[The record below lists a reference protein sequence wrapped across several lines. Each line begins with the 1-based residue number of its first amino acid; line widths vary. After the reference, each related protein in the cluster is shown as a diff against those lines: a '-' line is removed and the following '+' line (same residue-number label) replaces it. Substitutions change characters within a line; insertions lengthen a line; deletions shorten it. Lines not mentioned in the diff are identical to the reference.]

1 MNALASEVRPREAP
15 IHIAVMALGGQ
26 GGGVLVDWIV
36 ALAERRGWVAQSTSV
51 AGVAQRTGATIY
63 YIELVPPDP
72 LGRTPVLAQMPVPG
86 DVDVLIAAELME
98 AGRAAQRGFITPGRT
113 TVITST
119 HRAFAVAEK
128 MVPGN
133 GVADGRRV
141 LDQVRAGAQRLVAD
155 DMQAL
160 AVAAGSVISA
170 SLFGA
175 LAGSGALPFEPEDFE
190 AVVRDSG
197 VGVEPSLRALRAG
210 QAAARYLPA
219 PQVLAA
225 DAMVTAPRALPERA
239 ASARLQPLLDRIR
252 RDFPA
257 EAWDML
263 GEGLQRTL
271 DFQDLDHAAR
281 YLDTVAGL
289 VAFDAGEPAR
299 RAGHALSREAA
310 HWIAVAMSYDDVIR
324 VAELKSREE
333 RFARIRGEIDAG
345 ADDVVGVEEYL
356 HPRLEEIAGLL
367 PRELGRRVLA
377 SPRMQR
383 LGERLFRKGR
393 RLRSMR
399 LGGYLQL
406 RLLAGLR
413 RWRPGSLRHAQ
424 EAEHLRHWLETVRRV
439 AREDYALAVELL
451 RCRRLVKGYA
461 DTHARGSS
469 RFDRLLAAG
478 AGLLGRPDAARR
490 VAELRELALAE
501 ASGTAFE
508 QGLEGLR

>member
-1 MNALASEVRPREAP
+1 MNALARDALPEPVP

-36 ALAERRGWVAQSTSV
+36 ALAELRGWVAQSTSV

-128 MVPGN
+128 MAPGN
-133 GVADGRRV
+133 GVVDGRRV
-141 LDQVRAGAQRLVAD
+141 LEQVRASAQRLIAD
-155 DMQAL
+155 DMQAM

-175 LAGSGALPFEPEDFE
+175 LAGSDALPFKLEDFE

-210 QAAARYLPA
+210 QAAARDVPA
-219 PQVLAA
+219 PLVLAA
-225 DAMVTAPRALPERA
+225 GAMVTAPRALPERA

-257 EAWDML
+257 DAWDML

-271 DFQDLDHAAR
+271 DFQDLDYAVR
-281 YLDTVAGL
+281 YLDTVACL
-289 VAFDAGEPAR
+289 VPLDAGEAAR

-333 RFARIRGEIDAG
+333 RFARIRGEVDAG
-345 ADDVVGVEEYL
+345 AEDVVGVDEYL

-367 PRELGRRVLA
+367 PQALGRRVLA

-383 LGERLFRKGR
+383 VGERLLRKGR
-393 RLRSMR
+393 RLHSMR

-406 RLLAGLR
+406 SLLAWLR
-413 RWRPGSLRHAQ
+413 CWRMSSLRHAQ
-424 EAEHLRHWLETVRRV
+424 ETEHLRHWLDTVQRV
-439 AREDYALAVELL
+439 ALDDYALAVELL
-451 RCRRLVKGYA
+451 RCRRLVKGYS

-469 RFDRLLAAG
+469 RFDRLLAVGVA
-478 AGLLGRPDAARR
+478 LHGRPGAAQRL
-490 VAELRELALAE
+490 AELRELAMSDVTGE
-501 ASGTAFE
+501 AFE
-508 QGLEGLR
+508 RGVLAAS

>member
-1 MNALASEVRPREAP
+1 
-15 IHIAVMALGGQ
+15 
-26 GGGVLVDWIV
+26 
-36 ALAERRGWVAQSTSV
+36 
-51 AGVAQRTGATIY
+51 
-63 YIELVPPDP
+63 
-72 LGRTPVLAQMPVPG
+72 
-86 DVDVLIAAELME
+86 
-98 AGRAAQRGFITPGRT
+98 
-113 TVITST
+113 
-119 HRAFAVAEK
+119 
-128 MVPGN
+128 
-133 GVADGRRV
+133 
-141 LDQVRAGAQRLVAD
+141 
-155 DMQAL
+155 
-160 AVAAGSVISA
+160 
-170 SLFGA
+170 
-175 LAGSGALPFEPEDFE
+175 
-190 AVVRDSG
+190 
-197 VGVEPSLRALRAG
+197 
-210 QAAARYLPA
+210 
-219 PQVLAA
+219 
-225 DAMVTAPRALPERA
+225 
-239 ASARLQPLLDRIR
+239 
-252 RDFPA
+252 
-257 EAWDML
+257 ML

-289 VAFDAGEPAR
+289 VALDGGEAGR

-310 HWIAVAMSYDDVIR
+310 HWVAVAMSYDDVIR

-383 LGERLFRKGR
+383 IGERLFRKGR

-424 EAEHLRHWLETVRRV
+424 ETEHLRHWLDTVRRV

-451 RCRRLVKGYA
+451 RCRRLVKGYS

-469 RFDRLLAAG
+469 RFDRLLAVG
-478 AGLLGRPDAARR
+478 AGLLGRPDAAQR
-490 VAELRELALAE
+490 VAELRELALAD
-501 ASGTAFE
+501 ASGKAFE
-508 QGLEGLR
+508 RGLAGLG